1 MFNQDRFTY
10 EAADHKVGWIMSYAD
25 LITILLTFMI
35 LLLSI
40 SDLTQ
45 TRFDM
50 LVEALTGEKV
60 GNLNEVKAELD
71 EVIEVDGLT
80 GEVSTTLDEF
90 GLKVEFSNALL
101 FASGESELSERGETV
116 FRPFAQKLVAGLDPI
131 YGVVV
136 EGYTDDVPI
145 SNSRFRSNWE
155 LSTSRAI
162 HVMERLTAAGIDRRR
177 VSVQGFADT
186 RAATE
191 VDLLD
196 DKTKA
201 ELSEAE
207 LEDARSMNR
216 RVILRIDE
224 LHEDVL
230 GRLLKPVQ
238 NEGGEQ

>member
-1 MFNQDRFTY
+1 
-10 EAADHKVGWIMSYAD
+10 
-25 LITILLTFMI
+25 
-35 LLLSI
+35 LSI

-101 FASGESELSERGETV
+101 FASGESELSARGETV

-155 LSTSRAI
+155 LS
-162 HVMERLTAAGIDRRR
+162 
-177 VSVQGFADT
+177 
-186 RAATE
+186 
-191 VDLLD
+191 
-196 DKTKA
+196 
-201 ELSEAE
+201 
-207 LEDARSMNR
+207 
-216 RVILRIDE
+216 
-224 LHEDVL
+224 
-230 GRLLKPVQ
+230 
-238 NEGGEQ
+238 